1 MTVRVERVFEL
12 PVPPE
17 DVWSFI
23 ADAERRARPISV
35 VERYEVTGERTAIW
49 HVSLPIPY
57 LDATVSI
64 ETEDVRVDEPHFV
77 EFVGKS
83 RAMRVVGEHELE
95 ATETGSRL
103 TNRFTVEGRVP
114 GVENYFADNLD
125 AELTNLENAIRESFG
140 LSAVERVPAEDES
153 EDGDGKNKKKSR
165 WNPF

>member
-49 HVSLPIPY
+49 HVRLPIPY

-64 ETEDVRVDEPHFV
+64 ETEDVRVEEPRFV

-83 RAMRVVGEHELE
+83 RAMRVVGEHEIE
-95 ATETGSRL
+95 ATAEGSRL

-114 GVENYFADNLD
+114 GVESYFADNLD

-140 LSAVERVPAEDES
+140 LSAVEHASTADES
-153 EDGDGKNKKKSR
+153 TGEGGDGKKKSR

>member
-23 ADAERRARPISV
+23 ADPERRARPISV
-35 VERYEVTGERTAIW
+35 VEEYEVTGERTAIW

-64 ETEDVRVDEPHFV
+64 ETEDVRVEEPRFV

-83 RAMRVVGEHELE
+83 RAMRVVGEHEIE
-95 ATETGSRL
+95 ATAEGSRL

-140 LSAVERVPAEDES
+140 LSKLERVPDDDEPTD
-153 EDGDGKNKKKSR
+153 DGDGKKKSR

>member
-35 VERYEVTGERTAIW
+35 VEEYEVTGERTAIW

-64 ETEDVRVDEPHFV
+64 ETEDVRVDEPRFV

-95 ATETGSRL
+95 ATAEGSRL

-140 LSAVERVPAEDES
+140 LSKIERVPAEDEPD
-153 EDGDGKNKKKSR
+153 DGDGKKKKSR

>member
-35 VERYEVTGERTAIW
+35 VEEYEVTGERTAIW

-64 ETEDVRVDEPHFV
+64 ETEDVRVDEPRFV

-95 ATETGSRL
+95 STEQGSRL

-140 LSAVERVPAEDES
+140 LDRIQRVSKPEADAD
-153 EDGDGKNKKKSR
+153 DGDGKKKSR

>member
-35 VERYEVTGERTAIW
+35 VERYEVTGEHTAIW

-64 ETEDVRVDEPHFV
+64 ETEDVRVDEPRFV
-77 EFVGKS
+77 EFVGRS
-83 RAMRVVGEHELE
+83 RAMRVVGEHEIE
-95 ATETGSRL
+95 ATAEGCRL

-140 LSAVERVPAEDES
+140 LEAIERVPTDDEAEDGNE
-153 EDGDGKNKKKSR
+153 KKKSR